1 MIKKNLKTEI
11 LFSELDSTGEHQFSF
26 SVCFW
31 SFAVEKGMQMI
42 TLWIWLSAGLIM

>member
-1 MIKKNLKTEI
+1 MIKKNLEIEI

-26 SVCFW
+26 SLFFL

-42 TLWIWLSAGLIM
+42 TLWIWLSAGLVM